1 MNELNVNRDDE
12 LVGFET
18 VTIAIGVL
26 ERKKENFLFL
36 KNVIRN

>member
-26 ERKKENFLFL
+26 ERKEENFLFL